1 MDSAILAA
9 LEKHL
14 AHFLLAR
21 IATFVAL
28 RHFRT
33 MKG

>member
-1 MDSAILAA
+1 MPIRWQRW
-9 LEKHL
+9 ENHW

-21 IATFVAL
+21 IDPLTAL
-28 RHFRT
+28 RQFRT